1 MLRSYRSKRLALI
14 TFVYWFLL
22 LYIVAALAW
31 WYIELWQMNEAMF
44 VNAKEMLSPSS
55 HSYAN
60 DLAGLLKERSRKN
73 GQFLGEGITFLGVM
87 ILAAVF
93 VYRSVRHQIKL
104 SAQQNNF
111 MMAVTHELKT
121 PISVTKL
128 NLETL
133 RKHKLDPEQTGK
145 IISNTLQETNR
156 LNDLCNNIL
165 LSSQLEAGAFQLFNE
180 EINLSALLEE
190 MVSEFRERF
199 PKRAIEIRPEANPV
213 ISGDKLLLRLAFNNL
228 LENALKYSP
237 ATEPIV
243 ISIGTSSTLYTVSF
257 SDHGA
262 GIPDTEKKKVFEKFY
277 RIGDEITRHTKG
289 TGLGLFLT
297 KKIITD
303 HKGTIRLQNNT
314 PTGSVF
320 LIELPK
326 TM

>member
-44 VNAKEMLSPSS
+44 ITRKEMLSPSS
-55 HSYAN
+55 PSYEN

-87 ILAAVF
+87 ILAAIF

-133 RKHKLDPEQTGK
+133 RKHKLDAEQTGK
-145 IISNTLQETNR
+145 IINNTLQETNR

-180 EINLSALLEE
+180 EINLSAVLEE
-190 MVSEFRERF
+190 MVAEFRERF
-199 PKRAIEIRPEANPV
+199 PKRQIQFRPEANPV

-237 ATEPIV
+237 ATEPITIT
-243 ISIGTSSTLYTVSF
+243 ISATTSMYIISF

-297 KKIITD
+297 KKIIND
-303 HKGTIRLQNNT
+303 HNGTIRLQNNT

>member
-1 MLRSYRSKRLALI
+1 MLRSYRSKRLRLI

-31 WYIELWQMNEAMF
+31 WYIELWQMNLAMF
-44 VNAKEMLSPSS
+44 NTRKEMLSTASPSF
-55 HSYAN
+55 AN
-60 DLAGLLKERSRKN
+60 DLDNLLKERSRKN
-73 GQFLGEGITFLGVM
+73 GQFLSEGITFLGVM
-87 ILAAVF
+87 ILAAIF
-93 VYRSVRHQIKL
+93 VYRSVTHQIKL

-133 RKHKLDPEQTGK
+133 KKHKLDAVQTGK

-165 LSSQLEAGAFQLFNE
+165 LSSQLEAGAFQLYNE
-180 EINLSALLEE
+180 EIKMDTLLEE
-190 MVSEFRERF
+190 MVFEFRERF
-199 PKRAIEIRPEANPV
+199 PKRTIQINLDGSPV
-213 ISGDKLLLRLAFNNL
+213 ITGDKLLLRLAFNNL

-237 ATEPIV
+237 AVEPIIV
-243 ISIGTSSTLYTVSF
+243 SCNNSSTSLHVSI

-297 KKIITD
+297 KKIIND
-303 HKGTIRLQNNT
+303 HKGSIRLQNNT

-320 LIELPK
+320 LVELPK
-326 TM
+326 LT

>member
-1 MLRSYRSKRLALI
+1 MLRSYRSRKLALT

-44 VNAKEMLSPSS
+44 MTRKNLLLPASP
-55 HSYAN
+55 SYAN
-60 DLAGLLKERSRKN
+60 DLAELLKERARKN

-93 VYRSVRHQIKL
+93 VYRSVTHQIKL

-145 IISNTLQETNR
+145 IITNTLQETNR

-165 LSSQLEAGAFQLFNE
+165 LSSQLEAGAFQLYNE
-180 EINLSALLEE
+180 EIKMGSLLEE
-190 MVSEFRERF
+190 MVAEFRERF
-199 PKRAIEIRPEANPV
+199 PKRDIRIDSSLNPA

-237 ATEPIV
+237 ATEPII
-243 ISIGTSSTLYTVSF
+243 ISLKETEATYQVSF
-257 SDHGA
+257 SDRGA
-262 GIPDTEKKKVFEKFY
+262 GIPDAEKKKVFEKFY

-297 KKIITD
+297 KKIISD
-303 HKGTIRLQNNT
+303 HNGSIRLQNNT

-326 TM
+326 IM